1 MAMDTMIDALKDIQ
15 MTIAVAIELRTVEYY
30 RNTRQKVINLM
41 VAITL
46 MQTITYECNIAMTS
60 KKIHLVDTE
69 RGLKTISLMRYIAH
83 SDIKLC

>member
-1 MAMDTMIDALKDIQ
+1 
-15 MTIAVAIELRTVEYY
+15 
-30 RNTRQKVINLM
+30 M

-46 MQTITYECNIAMTS
+46 MQTITYECNIAITS